1 MIFFK
6 YLKMKYLKMQTSRK
20 NLILGYL
27 DVGNISGLVEILET
41 LDTREDQINAIC
53 CMLDTNL
60 ETQKLI
66 VDALMNVENQ
76 TINELITEMVGS
88 GMYVEHVELNL
99 WFEDT
104 FF

>member
-1 MIFFK
+1 
-6 YLKMKYLKMQTSRK
+6 MQISRK

-27 DVGNISGLVEILET
+27 DVGNISGLVEILKT
-41 LDTREDQINAIC
+41 LDTLEDQINAIC

-66 VDALMNVENQ
+66 VNALMNDENQ
-76 TINELITEMVGS
+76 TINELISEIVCS
-88 GMYVEHVELNL
+88 GIYTELNL

-104 FF
+104 FL